1 MRSSWHTGKCTHLFF
16 GSDHK
21 NKKLHQK
28 KRDWKEHGDSGATQT
43 WFLILTLSISSCV
56 TWISVSLS
64 EKWGWEA
71 ILRHPLLVVG
81 LLTSFPK
88 FCQFH
93 LPEVSWL
100 SLLLSTF
107 LVQVISL
114 LVDCHSLLPRF
125 TIPFWLLLQS
135 MCYTASELSFKTVS
149 NHTVKSSLCLFW
161 SLPFFLAHLPLPLL
175 PGSNR
180 TGLLSLPQTPDA
192 CPHPRAFALVLTP
205 AAWCALLS
213 NVCLATFLSFWFQV
227 KCLFYKWS
235 YFLRSFLPC

>member
-1 MRSSWHTGKCTHLFF
+1 MGTLEPHRLGFWSWPWAFPAVWPGSQFPYLKNGDEKLFF
-16 GSDHK
+16 VIPC
-21 NKKLHQK
+21 
-28 KRDWKEHGDSGATQT
+28 W
-43 WFLILTLSISSCV
+43 
-56 TWISVSLS
+56 
-64 EKWGWEA
+64 
-71 ILRHPLLVVG
+71 LLV
-81 LLTSFPK
+81 
-88 FCQFH
+88 C
-93 LPEVSWL
+93 
-100 SLLLSTF
+100 
-107 LVQVISL
+107 
-114 LVDCHSLLPRF
+114 LLPFQSSVNSTCLRCPDSLCF
-125 TIPFWLLLQS
+125 SVPSWSKSSPCWWTAIASYPDLPFHS
-135 MCYTASELSFKTVS
+135 GSCYSPCAIQQSELSFKTVS

-235 YFLRSFLPC
+235 SFLRSFLPC

>member
-135 MCYTASELSFKTVS
+135 MCHTAVRIVLQNRVRSHGQVLTVLVLISAFFSCSSTSTFATWFQSYWPPFSSANTWRLSPPQGLCTCPYPCCLVC
-149 NHTVKSSLCLFW
+149 SSL
-161 SLPFFLAHLPLPLL
+161 
-175 PGSNR
+175 
-180 TGLLSLPQTPDA
+180 
-192 CPHPRAFALVLTP
+192 
-205 AAWCALLS
+205 
-213 NVCLATFLSFWFQV
+213 
-227 KCLFYKWS
+227 
-235 YFLRSFLPC
+235 